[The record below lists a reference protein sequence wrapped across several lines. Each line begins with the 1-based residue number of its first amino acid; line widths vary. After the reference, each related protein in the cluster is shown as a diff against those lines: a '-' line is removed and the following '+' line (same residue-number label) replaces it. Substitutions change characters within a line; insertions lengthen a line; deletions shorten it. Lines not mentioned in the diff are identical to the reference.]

1 MLISVITIYV
11 TILMLIISVSIIDRH
26 ILGKCLNL
34 CLGVIISF
42 MIVVIGNDFIAHGG
56 NFM

>member
-11 TILMLIISVSIIDRH
+11 IILMLIILVSIIDHRR
-26 ILGKCLNL
+26 LRTCLNL
-34 CLGVIISF
+34 CLREITFS